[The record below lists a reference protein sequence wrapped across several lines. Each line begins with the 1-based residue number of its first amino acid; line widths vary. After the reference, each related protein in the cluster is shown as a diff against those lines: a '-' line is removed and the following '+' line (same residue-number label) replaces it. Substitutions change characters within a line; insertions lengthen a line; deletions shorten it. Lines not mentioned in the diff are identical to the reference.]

1 MRCARVLDGLD
12 ASYHSHHDGK
22 MTRYVCVYF
31 ALISAFHEVEVHRGE
46 QYVVIA
52 PGNTETF
59 KRYWFPLIFQSV
71 GL

>member
-12 ASYHSHHDGK
+12 ASYHSHRDGK

-46 QYVVIA
+46 QYVLIA
-52 PGNTETF
+52 PEYTGIL
-59 KRYWFPLIFQSV
+59 KGYCFPLIFQSV